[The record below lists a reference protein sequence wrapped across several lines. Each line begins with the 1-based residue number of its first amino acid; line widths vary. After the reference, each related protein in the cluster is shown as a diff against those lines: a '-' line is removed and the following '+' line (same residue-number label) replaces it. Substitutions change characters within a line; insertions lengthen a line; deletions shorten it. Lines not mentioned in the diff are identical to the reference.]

1 MAGKGLKRAV
11 SAVLILALAG
21 TSVDATLPA
30 ATAQSLI
37 PRDGNK
43 VLQYQNG
50 STPFEVQSAVSPT
63 YVSDAIVSG
72 EIATVG
78 QLTQSQST
86 IGGRVTGENG
96 AGLSNVLV
104 TLRWIDRDGQLSP
117 AYRARTA
124 TLEGQSGFY
133 ALSVP
138 DWVDA
143 TGRIHSYEGA
153 LNQKVRVFAHVNPAT
168 SSPLITGYGQTV
180 PYSFVAPRRT
190 ASGNARMDISVRNT
204 PALSSTQAAGINE
217 FDSTQLPAL
226 PGDTV
231 TALAWSNG
239 NAVPSFSAPGQN
251 PGTQKIGYRWR
262 DETNR
267 RTVKSCSEERTV
279 TNDDG
284 TTSVVQLSQQERNR
298 CVTLQVPSNAKRGD
312 VYAFE
317 ILADGVT
324 ITHESFVVGGALN
337 ERDDFIYGEEQLVSK
352 VRPTTFSG
360 SFRDGFDR
368 AEKKFTV
375 KPGVGIDATVDEDGV
390 LTIQLND
397 DVSNNTND
405 QEDVAIDVSFYNSGG
420 TRYASQAFYLDTDG
434 DGNADLYDPDDDG
447 DGVLDSVEITD
458 GSNKKNAISANAV
471 ITGDFPV
478 GYHGARYV
486 AQVNGD
492 KMPRNA
498 ELELVSDIPGLS
510 YNAAAGVI
518 EGTPT
523 QSGNHAVRM
532 RAVVRNGSTVVP
544 VLGSDG
550 APIEQEVGTIQVS
563 PASATTTET
572 STQTATSTVQNSNV
586 LTTTTRRTSTATT
599 TPRVTLTAS
608 GPTVTT
614 QATTTSVVTPPR
626 TTVSTTPP
634 GTTFW
639 QAPETVTLTPVP
651 VTSTVTATRTSGVT
665 VTETMTLGDVTT
677 TRTAVRTMTV
687 TPELATIT
695 STRRTTETAT
705 ADVTRTAHVTD
716 TSTITDTASSI
727 TTVTSTQTEFDRPVV
742 RAGEQTSIEV
752 PGTQVAPSANT
763 PDWVSAQPDGRID
776 LAPPRDT
783 PAGDYNVEVVTP
795 DGRPAVVP
803 VRVAPAPT
811 SSERAVVRAGEQT
824 SVKSAQTAPTQGE
837 AFTPGKN
844 TPEWVTVNPSGQIDF
859 KPPRDV
865 EPGEYKVEVVDPAG
879 ETSTVTVEVTAAVSD
894 AERYTVRYDFALGR
908 RGHEATSF
916 APLFDVT
923 EGGYRYLNQ
932 IAPAGTTYEV
942 VGGDATVDRHGR
954 VTFAIPGDA
963 AVGDVIET
971 RIRVIFPDGSSV
983 EVPAKFEVAEQ
994 TLADAASPRYL
1005 DGVKAGPGERVS
1017 VPQVGE
1023 ADAAEFYLKPGQDL
1037 KGWEVIVDP
1046 LTGEVHTTAP
1056 ATDAQA
1062 LDVEVMAV
1070 FSDGSRKPVKLRVD
1084 VGEAAAAETE
1094 PAFAEQVAGPGET
1107 VRIPQTKTMPEGTF
1121 FDIADDGG
1129 LEAAIDPVT
1138 GELTVRLPDDAPADA
1153 TYVIGVKT
1161 TYPDGTVE
1169 IVPVKIGTDSIGRA
1183 AAVKYPSASSDQT
1196 SGTVTATPT
1205 GVPDGSTFALDPAF
1219 KDADWVVS
1227 VNKNTG
1233 EITATLR
1240 TGIVGERSTVVPV
1253 RVTFPD
1259 GSVRAVPVEITAK
1272 RVAEQP
1278 AADAR
1283 SARSSEGPWWI
1294 IVLVALLG
1302 VLGIGWAATE
1312 YQDQIRHYI
1321 PQFPVLPRL

>member
-1 MAGKGLKRAV
+1 MTNRNHV
-11 SAVLILALAG
+11 RALAVALAVG
-21 TSVDATLPA
+21 LVGSSTSVIAVEANAQEYVNRSADAVKHIQRGSTQAEPVSDIDDFFSVDA
-30 ATAQSLI
+30 I
-37 PRDGNK
+37 D
-43 VLQYQNG
+43 
-50 STPFEVQSAVSPT
+50 
-63 YVSDAIVSG
+63 SG
-72 EIATVG
+72 EVSRIAE
-78 QLTQSQST
+78 LTELDH
-86 IGGRVTGENG
+86 IVHGRISDVDGYSSGEFIYFQW
-96 AGLSNVLV
+96 V
-104 TLRWIDRDGQLSP
+104 DRDGQLSP
-117 AYRARTA
+117 LYTARSHA
-124 TLEGQSGFY
+124 LEGNEGYF
-133 ALSVP
+133 AIAVP

-143 TGRIHSYEGA
+143 TGRIHRF
-153 LNQKVRVFAHVNPAT
+153 NAT
-168 SSPLITGYGQTV
+168 REQQVQLDAYV
-180 PYSFVAPRRT
+180 PYRHQQRVLAGNQTTPYAFFAPGSREVNLQIADGGAFHNR
-190 ASGNARMDISVRNT
+190 SD
-204 PALSSTQAAGINE
+204 ALIAE
-217 FDSTQLPAL
+217 FDSTQLPAQA
-226 PGDTV
+226 GQ
-231 TALAWSNG
+231 TAHGLRWWQG
-239 NAVPSFSAPGQN
+239 NAQSLKDQAFNGEI
-251 PGTQKIGYRWR
+251 IGYRWR
-262 DETNR
+262 NETTG
-267 RTVKSCSEERTV
+267 RTVSSCVEERTV
-279 TNDDG
+279 TESDGSQTLVELDD
-284 TTSVVQLSQQERNR
+284 SERNR
-298 CVTLQVPSNAKRGD
+298 CTELKIPATAKRGD
-312 VYAFE
+312 VYSFE
-317 ILADGVT
+317 VLANDTVVS
-324 ITHESFVVGGALN
+324 HESFIVTGELN
-337 ERDDFIYGEEQLVSK
+337 ERDDFL
-352 VRPTTFSG
+352 FG
-360 SFRDGFDR
+360 SERLLGKQQRVVEFGRFRDGFNR
-368 AEKKFTV
+368 AETV
-375 KPGVGIDATVDEDGV
+375 FAPRAVPGIDVSVDNGTIYVSPNNDLGNATPDVFDATV
-390 LTIQLND
+390 
-397 DVSNNTND
+397 
-405 QEDVAIDVSFYNSGG
+405 DVSFYNSGG
-420 TRYASQAFYLDTDG
+420 SRPAKQPILLDTDR
-434 DGNADLYDPDDDG
+434 DGNADIYDPDDDG
-447 DGVLDSVEITD
+447 DGVLDTIEIAD
-458 GSNKKNAISANAV
+458 NSNKKDALSANIVISADLPEALQ
-471 ITGDFPV
+471 GQ
-478 GYHGARYV
+478 RYV
-486 AQVNGD
+486 ARVEADNV
-492 KMPRNA
+492 PRDA
-498 ELELVSDIPGLS
+498 QLELVSTIPGVS
-510 YNAAAGVI
+510 YNANAGVL

-523 QSGNHAVRM
+523 QTGTFPVTFRASSYTQAVTNGSGEPFEQTVGRL
-532 RAVVRNGSTVVP
+532 VVRP
-544 VLGSDG
+544 
-550 APIEQEVGTIQVS
+550 
-563 PASATTTET
+563 ATTTV
-572 STQTATSTVQNSNV
+572 A
-586 LTTTTRRTSTATT
+586 LTTTSQVTT
-599 TPRVTLTAS
+599 TAPTPTETAS
-608 GPTVTT
+608 
-614 QATTTSVVTPPR
+614 
-626 TTVSTTPP
+626 
-634 GTTFW
+634 
-639 QAPETVTLTPVP
+639 
-651 VTSTVTATRTSGVT
+651 
-665 VTETMTLGDVTT
+665 VTT
-677 TRTAVRTMTV
+677 TRTTTHPATVTQEVSSPALTLRPTMAQIVTSTSTTTV
-687 TPELATIT
+687 TPAPTI
-695 STRRTTETAT
+695 SE
-705 ADVTRTAHVTD
+705 VTPAP
-716 TSTITDTASSI
+716 SI